1 MQRNNMMELYD
12 LMDDAMATELGVNLT
27 TYIHVIEEICTL
39 EEADFI
45 IDNIWQEHDVEAARQ
60 LFNSKLNV

>member
-1 MQRNNMMELYD
+1 MIGLYD
-12 LMDDAMATELGVNLT
+12 FMDEAMATELGVDLK

-45 IDNIWQEHDVEAARQ
+45 IDNIWQEDGDIDAAKQ
-60 LFNSKLNV
+60 LFNSKL

>member
-1 MQRNNMMELYD
+1 MMGLYD
-12 LMDDAMATELGVNLT
+12 LMDDAMATELGVDLN
-27 TYIHVIEEICTL
+27 TYIHIIEDVCTL

-45 IDNIWQEHDVEAARQ
+45 IDNIWQEHGDIDAAKQ

>member
-1 MQRNNMMELYD
+1 MGLFDM
-12 LMDDAMATELGVNLT
+12 MDDAMATELGVNLT

-45 IDNIWQEHDVEAARQ
+45 IDNMWQEDGDIDAAKQ
-60 LFNSKLNV
+60 LFQSKL

>member
-1 MQRNNMMELYD
+1 MMGLYD
-12 LMDDAMATELGVNLT
+12 MMDEAMATELGVDLN

-45 IDNIWQEHDVEAARQ
+45 IDNIWQEDGDIDAAKR
-60 LFNSKLNV
+60 LFNSKL

>member
-1 MQRNNMMELYD
+1 MMGLYD
-12 LMDDAMATELGVNLT
+12 MMDDAMATELGVDLN
-27 TYIHVIEEICTL
+27 TYIHIIEDVCTL

-45 IDNIWQEHDVEAARQ
+45 IDNIWQENGNINAAKQ